1 METKSTPRLQ
11 RRHTKHC
18 YTDINTQYQHLLV
31 LTLVPKTLIQ
41 KSHRSRV
48 RHRAQH
54 FTQILNLHKSW
65 GGGGRNYVSF
75 SFYKQETKI
84 QMFSMAGLTS
94 GQRQE
99 QKPTSTSTLRCTK
112 WDRVGVGLS
121 GDSVDI
127 RRPMWEER
135 EAVNVLSSTQQ

>member
-1 METKSTPRLQ
+1 MPTLVNTNTSTQ
-11 RRHTKHC
+11 
-18 YTDINTQYQHLLV
+18 DINTKITPFQSQTQGPAFH
-31 LTLVPKTLIQ
+31 TDSQSP
-41 KSHRSRV
+41 
-48 RHRAQH
+48 
-54 FTQILNLHKSW
+54 QIL

-127 RRPMWEER
+127 RRPRREER
-135 EAVNVLSSTQQ
+135 EAVNALSSTQQ